1 MRLSARMMGFL
12 ASASLLM
19 TPLASVQAQET
30 VTIGGNLELTG
41 AAAAYGAPA
50 GQALELAI
58 EQVNKDGGILGG
70 KELKAEII
78 DNRSD
83 LTESASVATRLSDS
97 DAVAI
102 LGPTATGVSKA
113 AIPVTNEAGVPNMFA
128 ASTGDELT
136 LDDSGN
142 VMDWIFRV
150 CFEDSY
156 QGLAAGKYAASELGK
171 KKAYIITDQALDY
184 SLSLADSFTETF
196 TANGGEIVGS
206 ASYQSGDTDF
216 QALLSNLVGQDIDL
230 IYIPGYYTET
240 GLIIKQ
246 ARELGVDTPIMGGDG
261 YASETLIELAGAE
274 NANDIY
280 YTTHFSLQDED
291 PQVQDFIKNFEAKFG
306 NRPDTFSAL
315 GYDAAMLL
323 IDAIERAGSTDR
335 EAIRQAIAETKDF
348 DGITGTFSMDDQH
361 NPTKPTLM
369 IHLQNG
375 EVADLANASAE

>member
-1 MRLSARMMGFL
+1 MRLSKRMMGFL

-19 TPLASVQAQET
+19 TPLANVQAQET

-128 ASTGDELT
+128 ASTGDGLT

-335 EAIRQAIAETKDF
+335 EAIRQAIADTKDF